1 MVNYLCILITES
13 AGSNLKATSTSK
25 TCKGFSTLFNFLDGA
40 CAFSLM
46 DLSMEEEF

>member
-13 AGSNLKATSTSK
+13 AGCNLKITSTGRARN
-25 TCKGFSTLFNFLDGA
+25 GFSTLFHILDGA
-40 CAFSLM
+40 CAFNLM